1 MIESLT
7 LKNKVKKEEIK
18 MSDDSITRR
27 NFLEKGIG
35 VIAGAI
41 AVGLGG
47 AALTSIGAP
56 AITNRREGKW
66 IEAGN
71 AEELIAGQFNRI
83 SILYDAKDGWLE
95 GKIKQLVYV
104 KVAGEEILALSA
116 TCSHL
121 GCNVNYDE
129 QSGQFKCPCHS
140 GVYDATGKNISGPPP
155 KPLTRLEAKI
165 EDGKLFINTAIKEG

>member
-1 MIESLT
+1 
-7 LKNKVKKEEIK
+7 
-18 MSDDSITRR
+18 MSDDVTRR
-27 NFLEKGIG
+27 RFLEIGICT
-35 VIAGAI
+35 ITGAI
-41 AVGLGG
+41 ALGIGG

-66 IEAGN
+66 IEAGK
-71 AEELIAGQFNRI
+71 AEELVPEQFNRV

-95 GKIKQLVYV
+95 GKVKQLVYV
-104 KVAGEEILALSA
+104 KVVGEEVLALSA

-129 QSGQFKCPCHS
+129 QSGGFKCPCHS
-140 GVYDATGKNISGPPP
+140 GVYDASGKNISGPPP

-165 EDGKLFINTAIKEG
+165 EDGKLFINTAIKEA